1 MKVENLLHANQF
13 IIWGKEGITFQSY
26 ESECAR
32 IDKNGVLILGRD
44 WDYSN
49 TTLRHLY
56 TFIERCFYNMD
67 YYTQQYFKYDFE
79 TCKNKRAYI
88 QKLIDENKIKYDENM
103 R

>member
-13 IIWGKEGITFQSY
+13 IIRSKEGITFQSY
-26 ESECAR
+26 YSECAR
-32 IDKNGVLILGRD
+32 IDKNGVLILGID

-49 TTLRHLY
+49 TTLKHLY
-56 TFIERCFYNMD
+56 AFIDQCYWDLNTDIR
-67 YYTQQYFKYDFE
+67 QYFKYDFE

-88 QKLIDENKIKYDENM
+88 QKLINENKIKYDENM